1 MQRTPSPAEQAF
13 LATVSLRIDR
23 ALAPSSSA
31 SASTTARAGSLT
43 ALPGASLEQAA
54 RRLVLSTRAKRARA
68 LLCAAVGRHLGA
80 DLDAVAD
87 CAAAIELVHGASL
100 LHDDV
105 VDEASVRRGEPT
117 ARATGGNA
125 FAVLCGDL
133 VLARALAL
141 LSPHGPAVLDATVA
155 VVDEMTRAALVEIE
169 DRGRL
174 DVPLARW
181 RAMAE
186 GKTGAL
192 FGLCARLPAL
202 LVRLDDVDAA
212 DAAVFEHRAS
222 RLERSMRGF
231 GVAFQ
236 IVDDVVDLQ
245 GSDPGKPRGQDVREQ
260 NPSMPILAAVAR
272 DPGLAGSLARVH
284 GDADDALLVPL
295 CERLLA
301 AGRPTAVDAA
311 RACVQD
317 AVAVLGEDASGL
329 HDVVVWARTLVD
341 ASLYEPPG
349 NARTDE
355 GIPAR
360 AP

>member
-1 MQRTPSPAEQAF
+1 MHRTPSPSEHAF
-13 LATVSLRIDR
+13 VAAVAGRIERALDR
-23 ALAPSSSA
+23 ASSS
-31 SASTTARAGSLT
+31 TDAGSGR
-43 ALPGASLEQAA
+43 ALPGASLEHAA
-54 RRLVLSTRAKRARA
+54 RQLLLSSRAKRARA

-105 VDEASVRRGEPT
+105 VDDADVRRGEPT

-141 LSPHGPAVLDATVA
+141 LSPHGPDVIDATIA

-174 DVPLARW
+174 DVPVARW
-181 RAMAE
+181 TSMAE

-202 LVRLDDVDAA
+202 LVRCDDDDDDDAHAAQHAGRQA
-212 DAAVFEHRAS
+212 D
-222 RLERSMRGF
+222 RLERAMRSF

-236 IVDDVVDLQ
+236 IVDDIIDLQ
-245 GSDPGKPRGQDVREQ
+245 GSDPGKARGQDVREQ
-260 NPSMPILAAVAR
+260 NPSLPILAAVAR
-272 DPGLAGSLARVH
+272 GPGLAAARARVH
-284 GDADDALLVPL
+284 GDVDDALLAPL
-295 CERLLA
+295 CERVLT
-301 AGRPTAVDAA
+301 AGRPIAVDAA

-317 AVAVLGEDASGL
+317 ALAALGDDASGL
-329 HDVVVWARTLVD
+329 HDVVVWATALVD
-341 ASLYEPPG
+341 ASLHETPG
-349 NARTDE
+349 KARTDE

>member
-1 MQRTPSPAEQAF
+1 MHRTPSPAEHAF
-13 LATVSLRIDR
+13 LAAVTSRIDG
-23 ALAPSSSA
+23 ALGRSSTLATSA
-31 SASTTARAGSLT
+31 AAAAAT
-43 ALPGASLEQAA
+43 LPGASLERAA
-54 RRLVLSTRAKRARA
+54 RQLLLSSRAKRARA

-80 DLDAVAD
+80 DLAAVVD

-105 VDEASVRRGEPT
+105 VDEADVRRGEPT
-117 ARATGGNA
+117 ARAMGGNA

-141 LSPHGPAVLDATVA
+141 LSPHGPATLDATIA

-169 DRGRL
+169 DRGRT
-174 DVPLARW
+174 DVPIARW
-181 RAMAE
+181 TAMAT

-202 LVRLDDVDAA
+202 LVRGDDGAVATDGPVD
-212 DAAVFEHRAS
+212 DDRAN
-222 RLERSMRGF
+222 RLERAMRSF
-231 GVAFQ
+231 GLAFQ
-236 IVDDVVDLQ
+236 IVDDIIDLQ
-245 GSDPGKPRGQDVREQ
+245 GSDPGKARGQDVRER
-260 NPSMPILAAVAR
+260 NPSLPILAAVAR
-272 DPGLAGSLARVH
+272 EPALGAALARID
-284 GDADDALLVPL
+284 GDVDDAVLVPL

-301 AGRPTAVDAA
+301 AGWPTAVDAA

-317 AVAVLGEDASGL
+317 ALAALGDDASGL
-329 HDVVVWARTLVD
+329 GDVVAWATTLVD
-341 ASLYEPPG
+341 ASLHQATG
-349 NARTDE
+349 KTRTDE